1 MSTIIA
7 GRFEEQAEIE
17 AAVSALRSA
26 GFPANQISSF
36 FLSPA
41 GQHARFS
48 IGGDRDVSPGA
59 EDSAKG
65 TAAGTTGGGLVGAA
79 IGAVTTPLTG
89 PLGAVTGGLV
99 GAHIGNLVGA
109 LGKMK
114 DDDSPDDAPLIRHAG
129 LMVAVSAPVDSSQQR
144 AIEVFRQCGARVIE
158 QGDGH
163 IVDGDWQD
171 FDPAARPQVLDAH
184 PAPSSRGGHA
194 GHRGV

>member
-7 GRFEEQAEIE
+7 GRFEEQSEIDR
-17 AAVSALRSA
+17 AISALRAA
-26 GFPANQISSF
+26 GFPADQISSF

-41 GQHARFS
+41 GQHARYAL
-48 IGGDRDVSPGA
+48 GGDHAVSTGA

-109 LGKMK
+109 LGRMK
-114 DDDSPDDAPLIRHAG
+114 EDDSPEDEPAIRHAG
-129 LMVAVSAPVDSSQQR
+129 LMVAVSAPVEGSQRR
-144 AIEVFRQCGARVIE
+144 AVEVFRQQGARAIE
-158 QGDGH
+158 IGDGH
-163 IVDGDWQD
+163 IVGGDWQD
-171 FDPAARPQVLDAH
+171 FDPSARPHLLDAPHHAH
-184 PAPSSRGGHA
+184 PAATGPR
-194 GHRGV
+194 

>member
-17 AAVSALRSA
+17 AAVSALRTA

-41 GQHARFS
+41 GQHARFA
-48 IGGDRDVSPGA
+48 IGGDRNISPGA
-59 EDSAKG
+59 EESVRG

-114 DDDSPDDAPLIRHAG
+114 DDESPEDTPEIRHGG
-129 LMVAVSAPVDSSQQR
+129 LLVAVSAPVERSQQR
-144 AIEVFRQCGARVIE
+144 AIDVFRQCGARAIE
-158 QGDGH
+158 VGDGH

-171 FDPAARPQVLDAH
+171 FDPAARPHLLDTH
-184 PAPSSRGGHA
+184 PSSSQAGRPGHA
-194 GHRGV
+194 GA